1 MIGCNCD
8 ACGDCNRPNFL
19 QASASESD
27 YTVFQAWTPAE
38 RRAQL
43 GRIYSCSAGGEATE
57 EFDIFVLAQMDA
69 DQDGNISQVEFD
81 DAVAPLDLGAWP
93 KERRCAPAPARAAA
107 LAVGAALP
115 ETSSAKAPVAP
126 HAFEVGLPSDADGA
140 AFLQAPASSEL

>member
-1 MIGCNCD
+1 M
-8 ACGDCNRPNFL
+8 
-19 QASASESD
+19 
-27 YTVFQAWTPAE
+27 TPAE

-43 GRIYSCSAGGEATE
+43 GSDLERFIGKAKTE

-126 HAFEVGLPSDADGA
+126 HAFEGLPSDADGA
-140 AFLQAPASSEL
+140 AFLQAP